1 MSQPISSNS
10 DKTALL
16 TATQELLQT
25 GAVKTQKGIKAELLK
40 QGFKVNQTKISR
52 LLHKIG
58 AIKLNEGN
66 QTVYRLPT
74 ELAVIEPKIPLSQLV
89 LGIDNNDTII
99 VIHTSPGSAELVAR
113 LLDLQK
119 TLGILG
125 TVAGDDTIFVAPK
138 KTQNIQ
144 TLRKIISK
152 ALLE

>member
-1 MSQPISSNS
+1 MSQPTSSNS
-10 DKTALL
+10 DKAALL
-16 TATQELLQT
+16 TATQELLQK
-25 GAVKTQKGIKAELLK
+25 GAVKTQEGIKAELLK

-58 AIKLNEGN
+58 AIKLNEGK

-89 LGIDNNDTII
+89 LGIDNNETLI

-113 LLDLQK
+113 LLDLHK
-119 TLGILG
+119 TLDILG

-138 KTQNIQ
+138 KIQNIQ
-144 TLRKIISK
+144 ALTKIISK
-152 ALLE
+152 ALFG